1 MMLEFASRRREIE
14 GKCKRDSEER
24 ELQEDLQANCGSAL
38 KPLHPIKTP
47 PPCCDVPLQ
56 ALKAKFVW
64 NKTWPN
70 LVCLVVMSKSKR
82 HWLNSSF
89 GPDSPAWWCWPANY
103 PSSWRDSCQTNWLTR
118 QMTDGHAGCLDV
130 WLNVWLAGCLAGW
143 LAGVRARAREEKK
156 KSEER
161 EERRGGARRQTRVH
175 YSKLAEA
182 VVTGRERVRSQGEIE
197 SDMNTLSP
205 HANRCSHLDAPPP
218 IQTQWHR
225 STHTQNGE

>member
-118 QMTDGHAGCLDV
+118 RMTDGHAGCLDV
-130 WLNVWLAGCLAGW
+130 WLNIWLAGCLAGW
-143 LAGVRARAREEKK
+143 LAGWLESGRERERKK
-156 KSEER
+156 KSQR
-161 EERRGGARRQTRVH
+161 RERRGEVAHGGKPEFITVNLQRQWWQAERGCGVREKLRVTWI
-175 YSKLAEA
+175 LWAPMQIDA
-182 VVTGRERVRSQGEIE
+182 VT
-197 SDMNTLSP
+197 
-205 HANRCSHLDAPPP
+205 
-218 IQTQWHR
+218 
-225 STHTQNGE
+225 